1 MDFDVKS
8 ANTSSSRSQ
17 RSKDFVAPDPM
28 CVMILSTAPD
38 ILLAKRIAHILVEE
52 HLAACVQLTPPML
65 SVYEWQGEIK
75 GDEEIGMV
83 IKTSRAV
90 ARQTIDRLVE
100 LHPYEV
106 PQATVVPLVGGYF
119 PYLSWVSEQ
128 TQPQSDGLSR

>member
-1 MDFDVKS
+1 MKS
-8 ANTSSSRSQ
+8 TNTSSSDGQ
-17 RSKDFVAPDPM
+17 QSKDFVAHDPM

-38 ILLAKRIAHILVEE
+38 ILLAKRIAHVLVEE

-65 SVYEWQGEIK
+65 SVYEWQGVIQ

-100 LHPYEV
+100 LHPYEI
-106 PQATVVPLVGGYF
+106 PQATVVPIVGGYF
-119 PYLSWVSEQ
+119 PYLNWVSEQ
-128 TQPQSDGLSR
+128 SPTQFVGTSR